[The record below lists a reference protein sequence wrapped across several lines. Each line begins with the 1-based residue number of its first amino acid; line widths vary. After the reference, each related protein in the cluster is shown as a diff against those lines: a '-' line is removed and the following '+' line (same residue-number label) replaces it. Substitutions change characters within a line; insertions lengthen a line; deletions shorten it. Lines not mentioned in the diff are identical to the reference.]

1 MTRKKTNRIVLIL
14 FVAALAVFLFAA
26 VKLGTI
32 FFGYYKEDS
41 AYKELEAFA
50 DFKEEQPAEEGTLYH
65 SPIDFES
72 LLAINQET
80 IAWIHFETMEINYP
94 IVQGTDDDY
103 YLHHGFYKEENK
115 CGCIFM
121 DTQSKADFSSE
132 NSFIYGHNMKN
143 KSMFAK
149 LNQYTDPAF
158 YAEHTDFLIY
168 TPTGIRRYKIYS
180 CYPAELDWDSF
191 TYAFENRDDYAKWQE
206 TVKGYSLY
214 DTGITPDSSHN
225 TVTLMTCTPKG
236 SSYRFLVH
244 GIQVE

>member
-1 MTRKKTNRIVLIL
+1 MKSKKRSPVFLIVFLT
-14 FVAALAVFLFAA
+14 ALAVFI
-26 VKLGTI
+26 VTTIKLATI
-32 FFGYYKEDS
+32 FLGYQKEDS
-41 AYKELEAFA
+41 VYKELEQFA
-50 DFKEEQPAEEGTLYH
+50 EVDPADTADTLHYN

-72 LLAINQET
+72 LWEINQET

-94 IVQGTDDDY
+94 VVQGEDDDF
-103 YLHHGFYKEENK
+103 YLHHGFYKEENN

-121 DTQSKADFSSE
+121 DTTSKADFTSE

-149 LNQYTDPAF
+149 LNQYSDPDF
-158 YAEHTDFLIY
+158 YPEHTDFLIY
-168 TPTGIRRYKIYS
+168 TPQGTNRYRIYS

-191 TYAFENRDDYAKWQE
+191 TYEFDNQEEYAKWQQ
-206 TVKGYSLY
+206 TVKGRSLY
-214 DTGITPDSSHN
+214 DTGITPEPGQN

-244 GIQVE
+244 AVLVE